1 MSSDD
6 NFQLM
11 GQQLTGLFRQATQ
24 AANVAVDDLI
34 QRAER
39 DTVCLDHQLDHML
52 SFCCDPDMLLAF
64 KRLCRYY
71 FTIDP
76 VATAGHIE
84 AYRQM
89 WDMPDEVVA
98 GGGV

>member
-1 MSSDD
+1 MTSDL
-6 NFQLM
+6 QSL
-11 GQQLTGLFRQATQ
+11 GLQLTDLFRQAIH

-34 QRAER
+34 QRGER
-39 DTVCLDHQLDHML
+39 DSTRIDHQLDHML
-52 SFCCDPDMLLAF
+52 GFCCDPDMLLAF

-76 VATAGHIE
+76 VATAEHIN
-84 AYRQM
+84 AYRVM
-89 WDMPDEVVA
+89 WDSPNEVVA